1 MSERHLT
8 EQRCPAGDI
17 ADHWHGSPALAGGY
31 SILSRQRFFL
41 SANTWP
47 LLSLTCNLIS
57 LDAWGSCERRAN
69 LLNIYRKVFCF
80 CPTAKN
86 HQEKI
91 LFPLVWARNLFM
103 KLNSCFLL
111 AMLSFGKSSWSQYY
125 HPFPS
130 GFTFY
135 CKHSLVATDLQR
147 WLVLGVGNSHA
158 FLLLSPELIVLLS
171 LSTGMTALRTF
182 FQSPLRPG
190 APLTLVVPELNML
203 PVASPKG
210 SILPGR
216 WDSQEA
222 SAEGEPGGKQVP
234 QPALAGWLQVP
245 WDSVPGG
252 AGMTESC
259 LHLPCWEWLEGFLA
273 LQSRLV
279 SNGNMPWGL
288 KVCSQKCKA
297 WWIRCLWLQI
307 ESGVKKMHLWKS
319 ACNERWG
326 RQAMPE

>member
-1 MSERHLT
+1 MSERHLK

-31 SILSRQRFFL
+31 SILSRQCFFL

-57 LDAWGSCERRAN
+57 LGAWGSCKRREN

-135 CKHSLVATDLQR
+135 CKHSLVAIDLQR

-158 FLLLSPELIVLLS
+158 FLLLCLELIVLLS
-171 LSTGMTALRTF
+171 LSTGMMALRTF

-190 APLTLVVPELNML
+190 TPLTLVVPELNML

-210 SILPGR
+210 SILPGW
-216 WDSQEA
+216 WDLQEA
-222 SAEGEPGGKQVP
+222 SAEGEPGGKWGP
-234 QPALAGWLQVP
+234 PASPGHVAAGAMGLCPWGGQAWPNHASISLAGNGLRDFWHSRAAWYQTATC
-245 WDSVPGG
+245 PGG
-252 AGMTESC
+252 
-259 LHLPCWEWLEGFLA
+259 
-273 LQSRLV
+273 
-279 SNGNMPWGL
+279 
-288 KVCSQKCKA
+288 
-297 WWIRCLWLQI
+297 
-307 ESGVKKMHLWKS
+307 WKS
-319 ACNERWG
+319 AHRSVKLDG
-326 RQAMPE
+326 SDAYGYK

>member
-1 MSERHLT
+1 MLPGDYVREAPERTALSCRGHRWPL
-8 EQRCPAGDI
+8 A
-17 ADHWHGSPALAGGY
+17 WVPALSGGY
-31 SILSRQRFFL
+31 SILSRQCFLL

-47 LLSLTCNLIS
+47 LLALTCNLIS
-57 LDAWGSCERRAN
+57 LDAWGSCKRREN

-91 LFPLVWARNLFM
+91 LFLLVWARNLFM

-130 GFTFY
+130 GFPFY
-135 CKHSLVATDLQR
+135 CKHSLVAIDLQR

-171 LSTGMTALRTF
+171 LSTGMMALRTF

-216 WDSQEA
+216 WDLQEA
-222 SAEGEPGGKQVP
+222 SAEGEPGGKQGP
-234 QPALAGWLQVP
+234 PASPGQVAAGAMGLCP
-245 WDSVPGG
+245 WEGRHGRIMPPSPLLGMAWGISGTPEPLGIKRQHALG
-252 AGMTESC
+252 AESLLTE
-259 LHLPCWEWLEGFLA
+259 
-273 LQSRLV
+273 V
-279 SNGNMPWGL
+279 
-288 KVCSQKCKA
+288 
-297 WWIRCLWLQI
+297 
-307 ESGVKKMHLWKS
+307 
-319 ACNERWG
+319 
-326 RQAMPE
+326 